1 MVLPEGEVTK
11 LNIPKK
17 SQNFEEFWNQNENLI
32 KEKDALPFQIQS
44 KHNFIQSKAEESQLE
59 NILNNPGLVHLA
71 ENIFGNLSDEKAEIC
86 RDINQSSKQLLGN
99 PIFWLRK
106 FKSLSQENQ
115 KDWIKL
121 IKPVWKS
128 KKIQAIISYLQWSFK
143 EEPKVDLP
151 CYTRPDVQDDF
162 REGIMEC
169 CKQAELYDEDL
180 EKVKILAPLT
190 DNPNAPNEDGITPI
204 HWAAGYGYTD
214 IVKVLASFTASPNAP
229 NPDGA
234 TPIHVAAETG
244 QTQIIKILAP
254 LTDNPNAPDDDR
266 DTPIHLAAGNGY
278 TEIVKI
284 LAPLLRNPNAPNK
297 DGVTPI
303 HEAADRGYTEIVKFL
318 APLTDN
324 PNVSDKDGETPIYVA
339 AKHGHTEI
347 VTFLAPLTDN
357 PNASDEDGETP
368 IYVAAKYGHT
378 EIVKFLAPLTDNPNA
393 SDKDRETPIYVA
405 AKYGH
410 TEIVKFL
417 APLTD
422 NPNAPN
428 NYGNTPTSGAKNAE
442 ICRILETFITSRK
455 SNVEPSEKTSMKRPK
470 KI

>member
-180 EKVKILAPLT
+180 DMVKILAPLT

-254 LTDNPNAPDDDR
+254 LTDNPNAPNEDGK
-266 DTPIHLAAGNGY
+266 TPIHGAAYRGNIEILKILASLTDNPNTPDKEGLTPIYWAAENNY
-278 TEIVKI
+278 PEIVKI
-284 LAPLLRNPNAPNK
+284 LAPLTENPNTPLYDNS
-297 DGVTPI
+297 DSPGWTPI
-303 HEAADRGYTEIVKFL
+303 HIAACNGHTEIIMIL
-318 APLTDN
+318 APLTNN
-324 PNVSDKDGETPIYVA
+324 PNVPDKDGRTP
-339 AKHGHTEI
+339 
-347 VTFLAPLTDN
+347 FDM
-357 PNASDEDGETP
+357 
-368 IYVAAKYGHT
+368 
-378 EIVKFLAPLTDNPNA
+378 
-393 SDKDRETPIYVA
+393 
-405 AKYGH
+405 
-410 TEIVKFL
+410 
-417 APLTD
+417 
-422 NPNAPN
+422 
-428 NYGNTPTSGAKNAE
+428 AKNEE
-442 ICRILETFITSRK
+442 ICRILEFFTQSKKRKLAEPPKPQSTKRSR
-455 SNVEPSEKTSMKRPK
+455 EQ
-470 KI
+470 